1 MEETAQ
7 TTGHLTFSR
16 IMAYVMLLFI
26 GMSAVSTA
34 VLPVQYAY
42 ADETGETD
50 GEEETDDEEKKDDS
64 SSSSSSSSAGGD
76 VASSAKF
83 SDIGSA
89 ASRYWQNAHAA
100 DIEGESTGE
109 DDDDSDSALS
119 AITSWFNTL
128 FNGSKKNDNG
138 EYEGSS
144 KAYSVDDLTKT
155 LGWTGSG
162 VFLVFQSSDVDT
174 AGSIVGLFAS
184 NTSNS
189 AQTMSYSTVGAID
202 PQLNMYTHYGRALS
216 LLGLDHVETNA
227 TSTGAVVTRYI
238 LGSAMYI
245 SYALCNFLTGV
256 FQLAV
261 TFMRTFNPFSWFVSA
276 WQSVAGS
283 KEIASGLSQ
292 DNLAGTVLASVQ
304 GTIRQ
309 WYTALYDMGL
319 LVSTLV
325 LCIGIG
331 LSLMAFA
338 KSDKNVNRK
347 RTVGSTVKDFIKR
360 LFFITM
366 IFPLC
371 GVAFSAALDCVS
383 EDQSAFTAGNDV
395 VCSTLID
402 FESWVTNNALALPDG
417 VTIQMHNVG
426 TGKDIKS
433 GDLDMTATTPART
446 CARLINQQ
454 NGYGSTKSASD
465 LIAKYISGS
474 HISAATYESQWK
486 NANLVNNSGQIPATK
501 IKRLV
506 KSTQVENWATKNM
519 NMVNYK
525 WIASSGHAGADADT
539 LTYNSSN
546 SSGGLSAM
554 SMYAYLLT
562 EFTDTQV
569 TMYSAPDTSSTMTLP
584 EHVSVNVVGNT
595 WAQQALIMVNSTV
608 IMLVVAIISI
618 FFAFG
623 MATSVI
629 GRGVKL
635 LTSVPFALLGSFKA
649 MAKVVTIGA
658 MLCLEV
664 FGTVFVWAFI
674 IDLFLDVNN
683 IFESWLK
690 DAKGV
695 STVESALAA
704 NGGSTVMVGAPNT
717 NAFDYNNVFSG
728 IGEVTKSFHDSNAA
742 LAMSLVFLV
751 LSLVFNLWFMFK
763 MIKLRKSILKVMD
776 EFAASIIDRFFTPAQ
791 AERDPSMRTN
801 AGKQLAG
808 APTVGDKLGAGVK
821 QAGSAVVSGAGMAAG
836 MAMTNKGAGALAEKL
851 GVGGKV
857 EPAKDVIGEDGAENR
872 TVSSENNVLGIEGAD
887 RQALPDGSEAP
898 GQAEG
903 GIESA
908 EGAQSTA
915 DNRTVSADT
924 TQTDPGQA
932 ETDALVHR
940 AVGDTTLAQDDAA
953 DEKKSKARTEQ
964 LKKTVEGV
972 GEAAV
977 GTGKAVAGAYTGNA
991 ELAIEGASQAA
1002 DGVGQVAS
1010 AKKEA
1015 DAQVAEVNQQQADAG
1030 RAAQDASLKGAST
1043 EEAHR
1048 AAVSADR
1055 APTTGQRNQP
1065 ASGENGIPAVVPG
1078 AGDKTLGQVAPG
1090 AHAAPSTHTEN
1101 VISAPGVS
1109 AQEMPAVPTS
1119 NYSSSSS
1126 RTASVTN
1133 MAARSNTS
1141 HSHQSTS
1148 VQSPRAHGG
1157 PSQQGSQGQRDQRRG
1172 LNGGKTQQMQT
1183 SPGANRRS
1191 MPQQTSPGA
1200 NRRSMPQQTS
1210 PGANRRSMPQQ
1221 TQQTPGRIAGTK
1233 PGAPTGGRIDP
1244 QKASELA
1251 GLVRKG
1257 VKK

>member
-1 MEETAQ
+1 MEETDQIIEHSA
-7 TTGHLTFSR
+7 LRR
-16 IMAYVMLLFI
+16 IMAYIMLLFV
-26 GMSAVSTA
+26 GMSVVSTT

-42 ADETGETD
+42 A
-50 GEEETDDEEKKDDS
+50 EETEDNEDKDKDKDDEKEKDNSSSSSTS
-64 SSSSSSSSAGGD
+64 SSSSSGD

-89 ASRYWQNAHAA
+89 ASRYWQNAHAS
-100 DIEGESTGE
+100 DLEDESGDGTE
-109 DDDDSDSALS
+109 DDSDSALS
-119 AITSWFNTL
+119 AIQSWFDKL
-128 FNGSKKNDNG
+128 FNGSKKNDDG
-138 EYEGSS
+138 KYADDS
-144 KAYSVDDLTKT
+144 KAYGVKDLTEK

-174 AGSIVGLFAS
+174 AGSIVGLFSS

-189 AQTMSYSTVGAID
+189 AQTLAYSTVGSVD

-227 TSTGAVVTRYI
+227 TSTGAMITRYV
-238 LGSAMYI
+238 LGSTMYI

-261 TFMRTFNPFSWFVSA
+261 MFMKTFNPFSWFVSA

-292 DNLAGTVLASVQ
+292 DNLAGTAMASVQ

-325 LCIGIG
+325 LCVGIG

-338 KSDKNVNRK
+338 KSDKNADRK
-347 RTVGSTVKDFIKR
+347 RTVGSTVKDFVKR

-383 EDQSAFTAGNDV
+383 EDQSAFTAGNDI
-395 VCSTLID
+395 VCATLID
-402 FESWVTNNALALPDG
+402 FESWATNNALALPGG

-446 CARLINQQ
+446 CARLINAQS
-454 NGYGSTKSASD
+454 GYGSKKSASD
-465 LIAKYISGS
+465 LIAKYIAGS

-486 NANLVNNSGQIPATK
+486 NANLVNDSGQIPAVK

-519 NMVNYK
+519 NIVNYK
-525 WIASSGHAGADADT
+525 WIESRSHAGADADV
-539 LTYNSSN
+539 LTYTSDN

-569 TMYSAPDTSSTMTLP
+569 TMYSAPDTASTMTLP

-595 WAQQALIMVNSTV
+595 WSQQALIMVNSTV

-664 FGTVFVWAFI
+664 FGTIFVWALI

-683 IFESWLK
+683 IFESWLR
-690 DAKGV
+690 DPKGIT
-695 STVESALAA
+695 SFESAMG
-704 NGGSTVMVGAPNT
+704 NSTIMVGVPNT
-717 NAFDYNNVFSG
+717 NFFDYNNVFAG
-728 IGEVTKSFHDSNAA
+728 VDQATQSFASSTVA
-742 LAMSLVFLV
+742 LGLSLVFLV

-808 APTVGDKLGAGVK
+808 ASTMGDKLGAGVK

-836 MAMTNKGAGALAEKL
+836 MAMTNKGAGGMLAEKL

-857 EPAKDVIGEDGAENR
+857 EPAKDVMGEDGAENR
-872 TVSSENNVLGIEGAD
+872 TVSSENNILGIEGAD
-887 RQALPDGSEAP
+887 RQALPDGSEVHET
-898 GQAEG
+898 EG
-903 GIESA
+903 A
-908 EGAQSTA
+908 EGATEDMEAGVTA
-915 DNRTVSADT
+915 DNRTVSADAT
-924 TQTDPGQA
+924 PTDPEQA

-940 AVGDTTLAQDDAA
+940 AIGDTTLAQDDAA
-953 DEKKSKARTEQ
+953 DEKRKEARAEQ
-964 LKKTVEGV
+964 LRKTAEGTV
-972 GEAAV
+972 DAAV
-977 GTGKAVAGAYTGNA
+977 GAGKAAAGVVTENP
-991 ELAIEGASQAA
+991 ELVVEGAGQAA
-1002 DGVGQVAS
+1002 EGAGKVAN
-1010 AKKEA
+1010 AKAEA
-1015 DAQVAEVNQQQADAG
+1015 DARVAEVNQQQADAG
-1030 RAAQDASLKGAST
+1030 RAGQEASLRGAST

-1048 AAVSADR
+1048 TAASADR
-1055 APTTGQRNQP
+1055 APTTGQQNQP
-1065 ASGENGIPAVVPG
+1065 APDGSGGFAVVSG
-1078 AGDKTLGQVAPG
+1078 TGDKTLGQAVPTG
-1090 AHAAPSTHTEN
+1090 HSSSNTNIES
-1101 VISAPGVS
+1101 VISAPGAP
-1109 AQEMPAVPTS
+1109 AQEMPAVPAS
-1119 NYSSSSS
+1119 NYSSSSN
-1126 RTASVTN
+1126 RMASVTN
-1133 MAARSNTS
+1133 VGAHSSTRHNHQAASAQT
-1141 HSHQSTS
+1141 
-1148 VQSPRAHGG
+1148 PRNQGA
-1157 PSQQGSQGQRDQRRG
+1157 PSQQRGQVPTQGRRQG
-1172 LNGGKTQQMQT
+1172 FEVYSGGKPGARPNGG
-1183 SPGANRRS
+1183 NRRS
-1191 MPQQTSPGA
+1191 TPQQS
-1200 NRRSMPQQTS
+1200 QQAS
-1210 PGANRRSMPQQ
+1210 GHV
-1221 TQQTPGRIAGTK
+1221 GGTK
-1233 PGAPTGGRIDP
+1233 PVAPTGGRIDL
-1244 QKASELA
+1244 QQASELA
-1251 GLVRKG
+1251 GLVAKKG
-1257 VKK
+1257 LKK

>member
-1 MEETAQ
+1 MEETDQ
-7 TTGHLTFSR
+7 TTEHSTLR
-16 IMAYVMLLFI
+16 RVMAYIMLLFV
-26 GMSAVSTA
+26 GMSVVSTT

-42 ADETGETD
+42 AGES
-50 GEEETDDEEKKDDS
+50 DDEDDEDKDKDKDKDKTDS
-64 SSSSSSSSAGGD
+64 SSSSSTSSSSSGD

-100 DIEGESTGE
+100 DIADEGGSGTSTE
-109 DDDDSDSALS
+109 DDSDSALS
-119 AITSWFNTL
+119 AIQSWFDKL
-128 FNGSKKNDNG
+128 FNSSKKESNG
-138 EYEGSS
+138 KYADDS
-144 KAYSVDDLTKT
+144 KAYSVNDLTEK

-174 AGSIVGLFAS
+174 AGSIVGLFSS

-189 AQTMSYSTVGAID
+189 AQTLAYSTVGSID

-227 TSTGAVVTRYI
+227 TSAGAIIARYI
-238 LGSAMYI
+238 LGSTMYI
-245 SYALCNFLTGV
+245 SYALCNLLTGV

-261 TFMRTFNPFSWFVSA
+261 MFMRTFNPFSWFVSA

-292 DNLAGTVLASVQ
+292 DNLAGTTLASVQ

-325 LCIGIG
+325 LCVGVG

-338 KSDKNVNRK
+338 KSDKNADRK
-347 RTVGSTVKDFIKR
+347 RTVGSTVKDFVKR

-395 VCSTLID
+395 VCATLID
-402 FESWVTNNALALPDG
+402 FESWATNNALALPKD

-446 CARLINQQ
+446 CARRINEQS
-454 NGYGSTKSASD
+454 GYGSKKSASD
-465 LIAKYISGS
+465 LIAKYIAGS

-486 NANLVNNSGQIPATK
+486 NANLVNDSGQIPAKK

-519 NMVNYK
+519 DMVDYK
-525 WIASSGHAGADADT
+525 WIKSSGHAGADADT
-539 LTYNSSN
+539 LTYDSNN

-554 SMYAYLLT
+554 SMYAYLLA

-569 TMYSAPDTSSTMTLP
+569 TMYSAPDTASTMTLP

-595 WAQQALIMVNSTV
+595 WSQQALIMVNSTV
-608 IMLVVAIISI
+608 IMLVVAILSL

-664 FGTVFVWAFI
+664 FGTIFVWALI

-683 IFESWLK
+683 IFESWLREP
-690 DAKGV
+690 KGIK
-695 STVESALAA
+695 TFQSAMAA
-704 NGGSTVMVGAPNT
+704 SGNSIMVGAPNT
-717 NAFDYNNVFSG
+717 NAFDYNNIFSG
-728 IGEVTKSFHDSNAA
+728 IGDATKSFNDSNVA
-742 LAMSLVFLV
+742 LGMSLVFLV

-808 APTVGDKLGAGVK
+808 APTMGDKLGAGVK

-836 MAMTNKGAGALAEKL
+836 MAMTNKGAGMLAEKL
-851 GVGGKV
+851 GAGGKV
-857 EPAKDVIGEDGAENR
+857 EPAKDVMGEDGAENR

-898 GQAEG
+898 ETEGAEG
-903 GIESA
+903 TEGTEGA
-908 EGAQSTA
+908 EGTT

-924 TQTDPGQA
+924 TPTDPGEA
-932 ETDALVHR
+932 ETDALVHQ
-940 AVGDTTLAQDDAA
+940 AMGDTTLAQDDAA
-953 DEKKSKARTEQ
+953 DEKRREARVTQVKE
-964 LKKTVEGV
+964 TAEGAV
-972 GEAAV
+972 DAAV
-977 GTGKAVAGAYTGNA
+977 GAGKVAAGMATENP
-991 ELAIEGASQAA
+991 ELVVEGAGQTAEGLDKAA
-1002 DGVGQVAS
+1002 N

-1030 RAAQDASLKGAST
+1030 RAGQEASLHGAST

-1048 AAVSADR
+1048 TAASADH
-1055 APTTGQRNQP
+1055 APTAGQQNQP
-1065 ASGENGIPAVVPG
+1065 SS
-1078 AGDKTLGQVAPG
+1078 GDKTLGQPAPTG
-1090 AHAAPSTHTEN
+1090 HSTSNTNVES
-1101 VISAPGVS
+1101 VISAPGTP
-1109 AQEMPAVPTS
+1109 AQEMPVVPAS

-1133 MAARSNTS
+1133 VGAHSSTS
-1141 HSHQSTS
+1141 HNHQG
-1148 VQSPRAHGG
+1148 A
-1157 PSQQGSQGQRDQRRG
+1157 PSQQGNQGRYQGFTVYDGGKPGARP
-1172 LNGGKTQQMQT
+1172 NGG
-1183 SPGANRRS
+1183 NRRS
-1191 MPQQTSPGA
+1191 MPQQSQQAPGHV
-1200 NRRSMPQQTS
+1200 
-1210 PGANRRSMPQQ
+1210 G
-1221 TQQTPGRIAGTK
+1221 GTK
-1233 PGAPTGGRIDP
+1233 PVAPAGGRIDS

-1251 GLVRKG
+1251 GLVAKKG
-1257 VKK
+1257 LKK